1 MRKEVTDSMGTYEVN
16 IKNKPQELIDIQDSA
31 IYLNL
36 FDNGKTE
43 NACRYKLSL
52 SVSNENKKVKD
63 WHCNILNHFEAARW
77 LRQVP
82 EQHRDNP
89 FYKQTQYRI
98 VDIKNELTYFDKKP
112 SAGFFKEPR
121 SKGMEA
127 SLRPIL
133 PNATAM
139 MFIEKDELPYVYMRF
154 MDMHWDGYL
163 EPTGKQNPKYNIC
176 LKSNKKPEPT
186 VELDYS
192 EYF

>member
-1 MRKEVTDSMGTYEVN
+1 MRKQLTDTMGTYEVN
-16 IKNKPQELIDIQDSA
+16 IMNKPQELIDIQDSA

-36 FDNGKTE
+36 FDNGEKY
-43 NACRYKLSL
+43 NACRFKISL
-52 SVSNENKKVKD
+52 SVSDENKKVKD

-82 EQHRDNP
+82 PEHTDNP

-98 VDIKNELTYFDKKP
+98 ADIKKEITYFDKKP

-121 SKGMEA
+121 SKDMEA
-127 SLRPIL
+127 SMRPML
-133 PNATAM
+133 PNAIAM

-154 MDMHWDGYL
+154 MDMYWDGYL
-163 EPTGKQNPKYNIC
+163 EPTGKIHPKYSVC
-176 LKSNKKPEPT
+176 LKSTTKPEPE
-186 VELDYS
+186 VKLDYS

>member
-1 MRKEVTDSMGTYEVN
+1 MRKQVTDSMGTYEVN
-16 IKNKPQELIDIQDSA
+16 IKNKPQELINIDDSA

-36 FDNGKTE
+36 FDNGETE

-52 SVSNENKKVKD
+52 CVSDENKQTTD
-63 WHCNILNHFEAARW
+63 WHCNILNHYEAARW

-82 EQHRDNP
+82 EQHRDIP
-89 FYKQTQYRI
+89 FYRQTQYRI
-98 VDIKNELTYFDKKP
+98 AEIKKAIEYFDKKP
-112 SAGFFKEPR
+112 SAGFFKAPR
-121 SKGMEA
+121 SKGME
-127 SLRPIL
+127 SSQRPII
-133 PNATAM
+133 PNATAL

-163 EPTGKQNPKYNIC
+163 QPSGKQNPKWGIC
-176 LKSNKKPEPT
+176 LKSSIKQET